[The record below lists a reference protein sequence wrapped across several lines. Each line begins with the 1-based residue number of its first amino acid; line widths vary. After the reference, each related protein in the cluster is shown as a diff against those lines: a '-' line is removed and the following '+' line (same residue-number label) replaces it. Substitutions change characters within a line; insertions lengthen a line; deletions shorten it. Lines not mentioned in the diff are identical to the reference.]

1 MTNSTTATNS
11 TLESDLEIHKHFS
24 IEWWR
29 IVVIIIMLIISGLFA
44 GLNLGVNGLDI
55 EALELMKQG
64 PNYTDQEIKEAK
76 YAEKLLPLRKRG
88 NLLLCTILIGNIV
101 INTGISILL
110 EDKVT
115 GYIALIVSTLLIT
128 VISEIIP

>member
-1 MTNSTTATNS
+1 
-11 TLESDLEIHKHFS
+11 
-24 IEWWR
+24 
-29 IVVIIIMLIISGLFA
+29 MLIISGLFA

-55 EALELMKQG
+55 ETLELMKQG